1 MQRVSVGSL
10 LRGERVFQQRLDGVQ
25 LLYLPLLLFPRL
37 AHLLL
42 IFKLFKSFVM
52 SYSSLNLI

>member
-42 IFKLFKSFVM
+42 ILN
-52 SYSSLNLI
+52 YLNRSSCPTPLST